1 MGTRVVL
8 DNGGSHIKAAK
19 ISVDDIKKISVN
31 DILPKALRV
40 PNALARPAKNAVQ
53 PAADKLGKSRR
64 PPHFLVGREILI
76 APDTSGMSFRRPIDL
91 GFVSAWDAQRDV
103 WNSVFSSDQGIG
115 LTKAEIASSS
125 LIVTEQLG
133 VPMHMR
139 RAMDEFV
146 FDCFGFSEY
155 APVPP
160 QRLAALGVGR
170 QTCLVLDTGFSFTT
184 AVPIVEGKE
193 LAHCTK
199 RLKVGG
205 KLLTNYL
212 REMITYRSWNMTD
225 ETAVVNAVKER
236 LCYLSMSYT
245 SELAATKK
253 GRGITKEYVLP
264 DLTRSMFDPVGHVL
278 QQSEET
284 DGTEQV
290 LKMSNERIAIPEIL
304 FNPSDIGLNQAGV
317 AETIFQAVEACPE
330 HVRGDLYENIVLTGG
345 NCMFSN
351 FKERLELELRPMV
364 DSIYEVETTM
374 DEDPTLTAF
383 HGGVRAAVSDS
394 SSVQYVSK
402 EMFAE
407 LGSDGILRELYGDEM
422 EID

>member
-1 MGTRVVL
+1 METRVVL
-8 DNGGSHIKAAK
+8 DNGGSLIKAAK
-19 ISVDDIKKISVN
+19 IPADENKKIKTN
-31 DILPKALRV
+31 DLLPKALCV

-53 PAADKLGKSRR
+53 PPADKLGKSRR

-76 APDTSGMSFRRPIDL
+76 APDTSGMTFCRPIDL
-91 GFVSAWDAQRDV
+91 GFVSTWDVQRDV

-115 LTKAEIASSS
+115 LSKAEIGNSS
-125 LIVTEQLG
+125 LILTEQLG

-146 FDCFGFSEY
+146 FECFEFPEY

-160 QRLAALGVGR
+160 QRLAAVGAGK
-170 QTCLVLDTGFSFTT
+170 QTCLVLDSGFSFTT
-184 AVPIVEGKE
+184 AVPIVKGQE
-193 LAHCTK
+193 LAHCAK

-236 LCYLSMSYT
+236 LCYISMAYISD
-245 SELAATKK
+245 LAVCRK
-253 GRGITKEYVLP
+253 GKGITKEYVLP
-264 DLTRSMFDPVGHVL
+264 DLTRTMFDPVGHVL
-278 QQSEET
+278 QEGEET
-284 DGTEQV
+284 DGTEQM
-290 LKMSNERIAIPEIL
+290 LKMNNERIAIPEIL
-304 FNPSDIGLNQAGV
+304 FTPSDIGLHQAGL

-330 HVRGDLYENIVLTGG
+330 HVRGDLYENIILTGG
-345 NCMFSN
+345 NCLFPN
-351 FKERLELELRPMV
+351 FRERLEAELRPLV
-364 DSIYEVETTM
+364 DSIYEVETVV
-374 DEDPTLTAF
+374 DKDPTLTTF
-383 HGGVRAAVSDS
+383 KGGVRAAVDDS
-394 SSVQYVSK
+394 SSIQYVSK

-407 LGSDGILRELYGDEM
+407 LGSDGILRELYGDHM